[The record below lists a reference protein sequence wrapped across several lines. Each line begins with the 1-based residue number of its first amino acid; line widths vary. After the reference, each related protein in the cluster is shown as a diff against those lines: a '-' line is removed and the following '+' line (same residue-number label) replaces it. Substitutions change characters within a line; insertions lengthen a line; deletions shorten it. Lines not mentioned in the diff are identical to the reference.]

1 MEDCGAKFLLKNIF
15 LGGGRDRVYQIHTST
30 GSCNASIREE
40 ESIVNF
46 IEYRPLPAREFEN
59 AVIK

>member
-1 MEDCGAKFLLKNIF
+1 MIAFIKF
-15 LGGGRDRVYQIHTST
+15 IH